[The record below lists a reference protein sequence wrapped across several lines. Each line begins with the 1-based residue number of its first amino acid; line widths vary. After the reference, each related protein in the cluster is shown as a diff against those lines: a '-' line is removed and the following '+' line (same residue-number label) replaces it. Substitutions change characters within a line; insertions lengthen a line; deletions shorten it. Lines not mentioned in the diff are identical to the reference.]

1 MDFLQ
6 VLEKIGV
13 TTISIVS
20 AIMSIWGL
28 LTHLF
33 RSGGMYKIARRRKI
47 RGAWLA
53 WFPITNEWMLGKI
66 CDHYQMQKYG
76 HDTKRRGKLLTM
88 AILMQSGALFAP
100 LLKKVPGW
108 LGQSDLLG
116 VLKML
121 QARDFIWLSLGALAV
136 GLVIAVLSLIQM
148 IIQYKAYYSLFAS
161 CKPKAAVPFLILTI
175 MTPANPFL
183 VFACRKSDGGMPVQ
197 TEA

>member
-1 MDFLQ
+1 MDALQ
-6 VLEKIGV
+6 ILEKIG
-13 TTISIVS
+13 TTTLTVISI
-20 AIMSIWGL
+20 IMGAWGL

-66 CDHYQMQKYG
+66 CDHYQMKKYG
-76 HDTKRRGKLLTM
+76 HDTKRRGKLLTL
-88 AILMQSGALFAP
+88 AILLQSGSLFSP
-100 LLKKVPGW
+100 LLKKLPAM

-121 QARDFIWLSLGALAV
+121 QAKDIVWLSLAGLFV
-136 GLVIAVLSLIQM
+136 GLVIATLSLIQM

-161 CKPKAAVPFLILTI
+161 CKPKAAIPMLILTI
-175 MTPANPFL
+175 LTPINPFL
-183 VFACRKSDGGMPVQ
+183 VFGCRKSDNGMPEQ
-197 TEA
+197 TEV